1 MSPVHGLQISAAADG
16 PALTPEQKRFNT
28 LIKQIERARET
39 LAAWNEAIP
48 VYIKAH
54 VELIVPLLKSIKD
67 ARRQWVFGLDRVH
80 DQLPWTKTERTQLRE
95 LVCDGAGPLLDQGDD
110 DDAELKALFNRHNA
124 VDYDTEQQH
133 ARLNLKNLM
142 ANLTGVDLGDE
153 VDFDS
158 DEDLFRQM
166 QQKFGA
172 AASAE
177 AASGAAG
184 APESPSR
191 PRRKSAAQKRR
202 DDEALL
208 ATQSL
213 REVFRRLASALHPD
227 RETDPVQ
234 RDAKTALMQKANQAY
249 AANDLLALLELQLQI
264 EQVDAGHI
272 ANASAQRVRHYNQ
285 ILAEQ
290 LAELRTEA
298 IRVETGFR
306 LDFGL
311 QDGWG
316 LSPKK
321 LMATIKEDA
330 RELRGELADMQHAL
344 RLLDDPVAV
353 RRWLKL
359 QRSRRRGDDFGFF

>member
-1 MSPVHGLQISAAADG
+1 MSRVHGLQISSRVDG
-16 PALTPEQKRFNT
+16 PSLTPEQKRFNT
-28 LIKQIERARET
+28 LIKQIEQARET

-54 VELIVPLLKSIKD
+54 VEVILPLLKRIDK
-67 ARRQWVFGLDRVH
+67 ARREWVFGLDRVH
-80 DQLPWTKTERTQLRE
+80 DQLPWTKTERAQLRE
-95 LVCDGAGPLLDQGDD
+95 QVCDGAGQLLDQADDD
-110 DDAELKALFNRHNA
+110 DDAELKALFNKHNA
-124 VDYDTEQQH
+124 VDYDTEQQR

-142 ANLTGVDLGDE
+142 ADVTGVDLGDD

-166 QQKFGA
+166 HQKIGA
-172 AASAE
+172 AAAAE
-177 AASGAAG
+177 EAELGAA
-184 APESPSR
+184 AAALKR
-191 PRRKSAAQKRR
+191 PRRKTAAQKRR
-202 DDEALL
+202 DEEALL

-213 REVFRRLASALHPD
+213 REVFRKLASALHPD
-227 RETDPVQ
+227 RETDPAQ

-272 ANASAQRVRHYNQ
+272 ANASAQRVKHYNQ

-298 IRVETGFR
+298 ARVETGFR

-311 QDGWG
+311 QSGWG

-330 RELRGELADMQHAL
+330 RELRAGLAEVQREL

-353 RRWLKL
+353 KRWLK
-359 QRSRRRGDDFGFF
+359 QARSRRRSDDFDFF

>member
-1 MSPVHGLQISAAADG
+1 MSRVDGLQISSRVDG

-28 LIKQIERARET
+28 LIKQIEQAREK
-39 LAAWNEAIP
+39 LAAWNETIP

-54 VELIVPLLKSIKD
+54 VEVILPLLKRVD
-67 ARRQWVFGLDRVH
+67 EARREWVFGLDRVH
-80 DQLPWTKTERTQLRE
+80 DQLPWTKAERAQLHE
-95 LVCDGAGPLLDQGDD
+95 LVCDGAGSLLDQSDD
-110 DDAELKALFNRHNA
+110 DDIELKALFNKHNA
-124 VDYDTEQQH
+124 VDYDTEQQR
-133 ARLNLKNLM
+133 ARLNFKNLM
-142 ANLTGVDLGDE
+142 ADVTGVDLGDD

-166 QQKFGA
+166 HQKIGA
-172 AASAE
+172 AAAAEEAETGAAE
-177 AASGAAG
+177 AALK
-184 APESPSR
+184 R
-191 PRRKSAAQKRR
+191 PRRKTAAQKRR
-202 DDEALL
+202 DEEALL

-213 REVFRRLASALHPD
+213 REVFRKLASALHPD
-227 RETDPVQ
+227 RETDPAQ

-272 ANASAQRVRHYNQ
+272 ASASVQRVKHYNQ

-298 IRVETGFR
+298 ARVETGFR

-321 LMATIKEDA
+321 LMATIKEGA
-330 RELRGELADMQHAL
+330 RELRAELASAQRELHM
-344 RLLDDPVAV
+344 LDDPVAV
-353 RRWLKL
+353 KRWLKQ
-359 QRSRRRGDDFGFF
+359 QRSRRRSGDFDLY